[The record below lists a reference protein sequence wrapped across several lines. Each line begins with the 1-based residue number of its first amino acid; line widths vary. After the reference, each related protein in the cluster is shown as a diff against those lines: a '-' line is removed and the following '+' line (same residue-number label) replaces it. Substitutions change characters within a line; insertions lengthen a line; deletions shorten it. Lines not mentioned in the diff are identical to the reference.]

1 LKSIGINTGRIHRAT
16 FDCMRP
22 LETLQVETLQ
32 VETLQVETLQV
43 ETLHGPAKEEA
54 QMTAAQL
61 ILHTRRQQIRL
72 FRGVALESGYTL
84 LSLITTVEIKCQRQ
98 FPRKH

>member
-1 LKSIGINTGRIHRAT
+1 MKSIGINTGRIHRAT

-22 LETLQVETLQ
+22 LETLQVETL
-32 VETLQVETLQV
+32 LVETLQV

>member
-22 LETLQVETLQ
+22 LETLQ

>member
-22 LETLQVETLQ
+22 LETLQVETL
-32 VETLQVETLQV
+32 LVETLQV